1 MRAGRRFPEILHGR
15 SRGIRSQRRRTTVR
29 QVRRA
34 SSHQRQ
40 QRIGRVRLQQQIR
53 LQPQAAPLDEQ
64 SRCAAPH
71 HCDRRRSLHVAAA
84 AAATALAMAVRNATQ
99 RDAPPQPTATEGLGS
114 DAPGRSRA
122 RTPRAPACG
131 GAARTALRT
140 SGRTAAAAPAANK
153 HTHTG
158 ITPLP
163 STGPSDRLID
173 RSVDPQSDRLEALRS
188 PQSYGV

>member
-1 MRAGRRFPEILHGR
+1 MLGRPEI
-15 SRGIRSQRRRTTVR
+15 SRDFARPFTRHTIPAATDHCCGKCGELCG
-29 QVRRA
+29 
-34 SSHQRQ
+34 SHQRQ
-40 QRIGRVRLQQQIR
+40 QWIGRVRLQQQIR

-99 RDAPPQPTATEGLGS
+99 RDAPPQPAV
-114 DAPGRSRA
+114 
-122 RTPRAPACG
+122 
-131 GAARTALRT
+131 AARTRSVASSHASSACVWWCSADST
-140 SGRTAAAAPAANK
+140 ADKWTHSSGSTCRKQT